1 MRSTDF
7 NCEFDPPAL
16 LRSLVL
22 VRRAVLLLAF
32 VAVVLPARARL
43 GETEAQTIARYG
55 PPGTLAPGEAQL
67 GYRTLAFDKNGY
79 RILAVFIGPTCELLA
94 FRRPDQSPLDP
105 DEVEL
110 MLTANNNGHTW
121 TASSLISRDQIWD
134 RDDGARARYD
144 SIKHVLVVCSAAYL
158 RAEPDRRQTDRQKQ
172 LEGF

>member
-1 MRSTDF
+1 MLR
-7 NCEFDPPAL
+7 AL
-16 LRSLVL
+16 LILA
-22 VRRAVLLLAF
+22 AVLF
-32 VAVVLPARARL
+32 IGCPARARL

-55 PPGTLAPGEAQL
+55 TPGTLEPGESQL
-67 GYRTLAFDKNGY
+67 AYRTLAFDKNGY

-94 FRRPDQSPLDP
+94 FRRPDQSPLGP

-121 TASSLISRDQIWD
+121 SPSALVSRDQIWG

-144 SIKHVLVVCSAAYL
+144 SIKHVLVICSAAYL
-158 RAEPDRRQTDRQKQ
+158 QAEPDRHQADRQKQ